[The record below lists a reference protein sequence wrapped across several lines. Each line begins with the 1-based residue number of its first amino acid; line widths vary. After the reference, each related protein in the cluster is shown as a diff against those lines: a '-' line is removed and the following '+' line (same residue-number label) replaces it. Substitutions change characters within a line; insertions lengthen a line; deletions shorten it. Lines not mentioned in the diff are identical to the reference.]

1 MFSVFSNS
9 FPKVLY
15 LRFKIRAILIS
26 IFWVLQIDYMVL
38 SLNELL
44 LILLDS
50 FFKYNKWLFELRNL
64 IISIVIPPATA
75 IIEVSQLSNLYS
87 QTINLFPI
95 NFDSLLS
102 VQTGKSVASFINSYL
117 IYQCRF
123 LFFHLVDSISE
134 INNL

>member
-1 MFSVFSNS
+1 MFSIFSNS

-15 LRFKIRAILIS
+15 LRFIRAILIS
-26 IFWVLQIDYMVL
+26 VFWVFQKDYMVL

-50 FFKYNKWLFELRNL
+50 FVKYNKWLFEFWNL
-64 IISIVIPPATA
+64 IISIVVPPATA

-102 VQTGKSVASFINSYL
+102 VQTGKSVASFIDSYL